1 MLEIAL
7 SGSQAVKSQY
17 NCLVTDRSGL
27 YRQYQGGTPG
37 WEAGRGYYRIRI
49 RSNFAQHEI
58 QLFLQITFSPHLCYR
73 LSTSHLDIRYHQHF
87 RRLKAMD
94 EIDNETFPPLSSHL
108 SGTIY
113 YYTNIVRQG
122 LM

>member
-1 MLEIAL
+1 MVAKL
-7 SGSQAVKSQY
+7 SSLNTIVWTLTGQVYTDNTREGQIGREAVRK
-17 NCLVTDRSGL
+17 
-27 YRQYQGGTPG
+27 
-37 WEAGRGYYRIRI
+37 AGRGYYRIRI
-49 RSNFAQHEI
+49 RSKFAQHEI

-73 LSTSHLDIRYHQHF
+73 LSTSHLDIKYHQHF

-94 EIDNETFPPLSSHL
+94 EIDNETSPPLSSHL